1 MKQKIYKRLNKK
13 LPKYQGI
20 ISEFE
25 FMKYWPVIKRW
36 AIVNY
41 DLKSGVELEVLLVLY
56 SKKLFTRTEL
66 KEQLNYMS
74 WDAGMLKR
82 LEEKGM
88 IQVWIKRSWGESNIY
103 NLTHKSKKMI
113 SGIYKK
119 MLGLEPIPES
129 PRRNRVFR
137 ENAPF
142 HQKTLAKAIT
152 KVNEER
158 KRRPFLE

>member
-1 MKQKIYKRLNKK
+1 
-13 LPKYQGI
+13 
-20 ISEFE
+20 
-25 FMKYWPVIKRW
+25 MKYWPVIKRW
-36 AIVNY
+36 AVVNY
-41 DLKSGVELEVLLVLY
+41 DLKSSIELEVLLVLY
-56 SKKLFTRTEL
+56 SKKLFTRAEL
-66 KEQLNYMS
+66 YEQLNYMS
-74 WDAGMLKR
+74 WDANMLRR
-82 LEEKGM
+82 LEENGM
-88 IQVWIKRSWGESNIY
+88 IQLWMKRDWGQSNVY

-113 SGIYKK
+113 NGIYKK

-158 KRRPFLE
+158 KQRPFLE